1 MSERWPRPSQDRHH
15 SEESPATHAEI
26 DQAERRLGV
35 RFPADYR
42 SYLLGQ
48 NGLKGW
54 FGDVYLELYPVS
66 RVVDATEAHETA
78 RSFKPDLILL
88 DVVMPKIDGGELAAK
103 IQADHEL
110 HNTPI
115 IFLTALVTTAE
126 AKTGLHIQGHPFVA
140 KPINIPELIEA
151 IEGHLPVRT
160 EL

>member
-1 MSERWPRPSQDRHH
+1 VSERWPRPSQDRHH

-66 RVVDATEAHETA
+66 RVVDATEAHDHQTWQPGLVLIGGDGAGEA
-78 RSFKPDLILL
+78 VGYDFRKPEPPIVLVNLVSAGWNDASFQAASFTEF
-88 DVVMPKIDGGELAAK
+88 MGQRRRGE
-103 IQADHEL
+103 E
-110 HNTPI
+110 
-115 IFLTALVTTAE
+115 FS
-126 AKTGLHIQGHPFVA
+126 FVSGY
-140 KPINIPELIEA
+140 E
-151 IEGHLPVRT
+151 
-160 EL
+160 